1 MQKFTLAALALVSL
15 TACGTKTNTP
25 APPPEVSLDVVTDS
39 KVQNVLT
46 INVTVTGE
54 GVREVTLT
62 RENPGGDHQ
71 APQLL
76 KKVTVAPHS
85 VSRSTTRFPVMELTG
100 MRWRRSAVVTVPKRN
115 AR

>member
-15 TACGTKTNTP
+15 TACGTNTNTP
-25 APPPEVSLDVVTDS
+25 APPPEVSLDVVTDA

-62 RENPGGDHQ
+62 RENLGGDHQ

-85 VSRSTTRFPVMELTG
+85 VSR
-100 MRWRRSAVVTVPKRN
+100 
-115 AR
+115 

>member
-1 MQKFTLAALALVSL
+1 MQKFTMAALALVSL
-15 TACGTKTNTP
+15 TACGTNTP

-85 VSRSTTRFPVMELTG
+85 VSRSTTLFPVMELTG
-100 MRWRRSAVVTVPKRN
+100 MRWRRSAVVTAPQRN